1 MSIYL
6 PIAEIPIDVFLLL
19 IVGTAGGLLAG
30 LFGIGGGFLVTPILI
45 FIGVPP
51 SVAVAT
57 SANQIIASSL
67 TGFLAQLRRN
77 NVDIKMGMF
86 LLIGGLI
93 GSYIGIIIFAWL
105 KSIGQIDV
113 AISLIYVLFLG
124 SIGALMF
131 LESGKNLLHLDNHVM
146 RDKKHKFH
154 LIDLFGFRV
163 FVKKL
168 KKIELPYVIEFPSS
182 GLKVS
187 CLSPVFIGTIAG
199 VMVSIM
205 GIGGGFLMIPAMI
218 YILKMPA
225 NMVVGTS
232 LFQIIFISSVV
243 TVMHSVSTQSVDM
256 LLASILIIGGVVGA
270 QFGSRISLKI
280 PAIKLRFA
288 LSILILLVC
297 LRLAGG
303 LFIEPNNIYSLTPV
317 EEGE

>member
-6 PIAEIPIDVFLLL
+6 PIAEIPIDIFLLL

-45 FIGVPP
+45 FIGIPP
-51 SVAVAT
+51 YVAVAT

-67 TGFLAQLRRN
+67 TGFIAQWRRK
-77 NVDIKMGMF
+77 NVDIKMGAF
-86 LLIGGLI
+86 LLIGGMI
-93 GSYIGIIIFAWL
+93 GSYVGIIIFAWL
-105 KSIGQIDV
+105 KKIGQIDI

-124 SIGALMF
+124 SIGVLMF
-131 LESGKNLLHLDNHVM
+131 FESGKNLLHHDTTVI
-146 RDKKHKFH
+146 RDKKSKFH
-154 LIDLFGFRV
+154 LVDLFGIRLIT
-163 FVKKL
+163 KKL
-168 KKIELPYVIEFPSS
+168 KKIELPYVVEFPSS

-187 CLSPVFIGTIAG
+187 GISPILIGIIAG
-199 VMVSIM
+199 IMVSIM

-232 LFQIIFISSVV
+232 LFQIIFISSIV
-243 TVMHSVSTQSVDM
+243 TVMHSVSTHSVDM
-256 LLASILIIGGVVGA
+256 LLASILIVGGVVGA
-270 QFGSRISLKI
+270 QFGSRISHKI

-303 LFIEPNNIYSLTPV
+303 LFIQPDNIYSLTPV
-317 EEGE
+317 EVSE